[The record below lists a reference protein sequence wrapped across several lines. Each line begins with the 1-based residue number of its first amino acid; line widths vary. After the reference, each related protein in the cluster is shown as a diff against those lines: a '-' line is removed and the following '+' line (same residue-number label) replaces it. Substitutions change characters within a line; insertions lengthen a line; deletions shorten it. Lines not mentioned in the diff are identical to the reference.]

1 MALRWRAPKAVHM
14 VDRRSVV
21 NPAQAR
27 ALLAAVAEHSTGPR
41 LVAFFGCFTSPGCA
55 RRKRSRCGR
64 RTWPS
69 RRSAGGEIHLD
80 GAEPHAGKERTDS
93 GGDRDRRQL
102 KQRAAGEGRT
112 VPCPPEL
119 TALLRPHRTE
129 FGTGAGRAA
138 VRRCRNQNELP
149 WQVIDEQRLS
159 LAGLLEQLSDEEWRH
174 AVGRHRHPGQRVG
187 IARRSK

>member
-41 LVAFFGCFTSPGCA
+41 LVAFFGCLYF
-55 RRKRSRCGR
+55 
-64 RTWPS
+64 
-69 RRSAGGEIHLD
+69 AGMRPEEAVALRVANLAIPAVGWGEIHLD
-80 GAEPHAGKERTDS
+80 GAEPHAGKEWTDS

-119 TALLRPHRTE
+119 TALLHAHRAE
-129 FGTGAGRAA
+129 FGTGADGRLFTGARNHNELPKGTINRVWRRPGGSRSRRQWLPRRWPA
-138 VRRCRNQNELP
+138 RPATCGTRRCR
-149 WQVIDEQRLS
+149 R
-159 LAGLLEQLSDEEWRH
+159 G
-174 AVGRHRHPGQRVG
+174 
-187 IARRSK
+187 